1 MSLYVCDSCGF
12 TESGVVFEPVTN
24 PSERFDNGSVYTDCE
39 CPICGC
45 LAYEYEPEKEVKPES
60 PLSHVNDNAS
70 LEQAQA
76 FVLDILDRTL
86 SINLAKK
93 KDKLKEITLQ
103 LAGYRNGE
111 QAFLNRDK
119 PQAPPKRNSLVN
131 TTLQALVGFT
141 TDEYIKKIV
150 INITPSSLA
159 VRVSINN
166 NSWQR
171 AYPSLSEFSDVKPNA
186 IHAVMELFTITG
198 IVIPKSSGDTDAQAA
213 LKQMEKLL
221 PSVLRGNGTW
231 YVEDN
236 ATFTVS
242 DEETYSITLTNQE

>member
-12 TESGVVFEPVTN
+12 TEAGAVFEPVTN
-24 PSERFDNGSVYTDCE
+24 PSERFDNGSAYTDCE

-45 LAYEYEPEKEVKPES
+45 LAYEYEPEKEADPES
-60 PLSHVNDNAS
+60 PLSRVNDNAS
-70 LEQAQA
+70 LEQAEA
-76 FVLDILDRTL
+76 FVLDILSRTL
-86 SINLAKK
+86 SVNLAKK

-119 PQAPPKRNSLVN
+119 PQAPPKRDSLVN
-131 TTLQALVGFT
+131 ATLQALVGFDN
-141 TDEYIKKIV
+141 DEYIKKMV
-150 INITPSSLA
+150 INITPSPLA

-166 NSWQR
+166 NPWQR
-171 AYPSLSEFSDVKPNA
+171 AYPSKSDFSDVMPNA

-198 IVIPKSSGDTDAQAA
+198 IAIPKSSGDKDAQAA
-213 LKQMEKLL
+213 LQQTGKLL
-221 PSVLRGNGTW
+221 PSVLRSNGTW
-231 YVEDN
+231 YIEND

-242 DEETYSITLTNQE
+242 DDETYSITLTNQE